1 MNGEMLTRAEKL
13 ESQIKKDRRWL
24 HAHAETGFDLT
35 ETAGY
40 VASRLQEMGLT
51 ARKCGRC
58 GWIADIG
65 SGEDAVLLRADMDAL
80 PIREQTQLPFACAG
94 GSMHACG
101 HDLHTAM
108 LLGAAQLLRD
118 MEGQLTHR
126 VRLMFQ
132 PAEENLLGAGAMLQH
147 GLLDGCR
154 VRAAYMLHV
163 MTNIAL
169 PVGTAIVSAPGVSAP
184 AAAFFEMDVQGRGCH
199 GAMPHTGVDPL
210 MAAAQIA
217 LALEQIRTRELA
229 MNDACVLTLGMLRAG
244 DSANVI
250 PDKASLAGTMRA
262 MEDETLAF
270 MLRRTEEIAAGT
282 ASAHRARTVFRVTA
296 RTPTLLNGTEQSAR
310 ALTVLRET
318 LGEKRALLSSE
329 MSGEGRKSTGSED
342 FAAVSHR
349 VPSAMIALAAGRPQD
364 GYSHPAHH
372 PCAAFDEAA
381 LACGTAAYAALGLFG
396 I

>member
-1 MNGEMLTRAEKL
+1 MNGEILARASKL
-13 ESQIKKDRRWL
+13 ESQLREDRRWL
-24 HAHAETGFDLT
+24 HAHAETGFCLT
-35 ETAGY
+35 ETSEY
-40 VASRLQEMGLT
+40 VAGRLKEMGLM

-58 GWIADIG
+58 GWIVDIG
-65 SGEDAVLLRADMDAL
+65 SGEDTVLLRADMDAL
-80 PIREQTQLPFACAG
+80 PIREQTLLPFACG
-94 GSMHACG
+94 NGCMHACG

-118 MEGQLTHR
+118 MERKLTHR

-132 PAEENLLGAGAMLQH
+132 PAEENLLGAGSMLQH
-147 GLLDGCR
+147 GLLDGCQ

-210 MAAAQIA
+210 MAAAQIV

-250 PDKASLAGTMRA
+250 PDKAAMAGTMRA

-282 ASAHRARTVFRVTA
+282 ASSHRARAVFRVTA
-296 RTPTLLNGTEQSAR
+296 RTPTLLNGEEESAR
-310 ALTVLRET
+310 ALTVLREA
-318 LGEKRALLSSE
+318 LGEKKALLSSE
-329 MSGEGRKSTGSED
+329 LSGEGSKSTGSED
-342 FAAVSHR
+342 FAAVSHL

-364 GYSHPAHH
+364 GHNHPAHH
-372 PCAAFDEAA
+372 PCATFDEAA
-381 LACGTAAYAALGLFG
+381 LAFGAAAYTALGVSG